1 MDPLRMR
8 TLTRLLP
15 PPDTVLGTEAGWTQ
29 WPIWTIDR
37 ARSFWCNASVNTQ
50 CQINFKFNV
59 SPAEL
64 AEAFA
69 PLAEPIAKVPG
80 LRWKIWSL
88 NEATSEFGGIYLF
101 DDADSVQAFLEG
113 PIVAEVGKHP
123 AVSDINVKQFGV
135 IDEFSAIT
143 RGPV

>member
-1 MDPLRMR
+1 MSGRIL
-8 TLTRLLP
+8 
-15 PPDTVLGTEAGWTQ
+15 
-29 WPIWTIDR
+29 
-37 ARSFWCNASVNTQ
+37 
-50 CQINFKFNV
+50 QINFKFNV

-64 AEAFA
+64 ADAFA

-88 NEATSEFGGIYLF
+88 NEATSEFAGIYLF
-101 DDADSVQAFLEG
+101 DDADSVQVYLEG
-113 PIVAEVGKHP
+113 PIIAEVSKHP
-123 AVSDINVKQFGV
+123 ALSDISVNQFGV

>member
-1 MDPLRMR
+1 MSKM
-8 TLTRLLP
+8 
-15 PPDTVLGTEAGWTQ
+15 VL
-29 WPIWTIDR
+29 
-37 ARSFWCNASVNTQ
+37 
-50 CQINFKFNV
+50 QINFKFNV

-69 PLAEPIAKVPG
+69 PLAEPIAQVPG

-101 DDADSVQAFLEG
+101 DDARSVQVYLEG
-113 PIVAEVGKHP
+113 PIIAGVTKHP
-123 AVSDINVKQFGV
+123 ALSDFSVKQFGV

>member
-1 MDPLRMR
+1 MS
-8 TLTRLLP
+8 T
-15 PPDTVLGTEAGWTQ
+15 TVL
-29 WPIWTIDR
+29 
-37 ARSFWCNASVNTQ
+37 
-50 CQINFKFNV
+50 QINFKFNV

-88 NEATSEFGGIYLF
+88 NEATSEFAGIYLF
-101 DDADSVQAFLEG
+101 GDADSVQVYLEG
-113 PIVAEVGKHP
+113 PIIAEVSKHP
-123 AVSDINVKQFGV
+123 ALSDISVKQFGV

>member
-1 MDPLRMR
+1 MS
-8 TLTRLLP
+8 T
-15 PPDTVLGTEAGWTQ
+15 TVL
-29 WPIWTIDR
+29 
-37 ARSFWCNASVNTQ
+37 
-50 CQINFKFNV
+50 QINFKFSV

-88 NEATSEFGGIYLF
+88 NEARSEFAGIYLF
-101 DDADSVQAFLEG
+101 DDADSAQVYLEG
-113 PIVAEVGKHP
+113 PIIAQVSKHP
-123 AVSDINVKQFGV
+123 ALSDISAKQFGV

>member
-1 MDPLRMR
+1 MS
-8 TLTRLLP
+8 T
-15 PPDTVLGTEAGWTQ
+15 TVL
-29 WPIWTIDR
+29 
-37 ARSFWCNASVNTQ
+37 
-50 CQINFKFNV
+50 QINFKFSV

-88 NEATSEFGGIYLF
+88 NEATSEFAGIYLF
-101 DDADSVQAFLEG
+101 DDADSVQAYLEG
-113 PIVAEVGKHP
+113 PIIAEVSKHP
-123 AVSDINVKQFGV
+123 ALSDMSVKQFGV
-135 IDEFSAIT
+135 LDEFSAIT

>member
-1 MDPLRMR
+1 MSMS
-8 TLTRLLP
+8 T
-15 PPDTVLGTEAGWTQ
+15 TVL
-29 WPIWTIDR
+29 
-37 ARSFWCNASVNTQ
+37 
-50 CQINFKFNV
+50 QINFKFNV

-69 PLAEPIAKVPG
+69 PLTEPIAKVPG

-88 NEATSEFGGIYLF
+88 NEATSEFAGIYLF
-101 DDADSVQAFLEG
+101 DDADSVQVYLEG
-113 PIVAEVGKHP
+113 PIIAEVSKHP
-123 AVSDINVKQFGV
+123 ALSDISVKQFGV

>member
-1 MDPLRMR
+1 MS
-8 TLTRLLP
+8 T
-15 PPDTVLGTEAGWTQ
+15 TVL
-29 WPIWTIDR
+29 
-37 ARSFWCNASVNTQ
+37 
-50 CQINFKFNV
+50 QINFKFSV

-64 AEAFA
+64 AEAFG

-88 NEATSEFGGIYLF
+88 NEGASEFAGIYLF

-113 PIVAEVGKHP
+113 PIVAGVSKHP
-123 AVSDINVKQFGV
+123 AVSDINAKQFGV